1 VRDLTVL
8 IDMEVGQTPR
18 LLDETAA
25 AGIRLVAG
33 CVFPR
38 LGGRV
43 VHFAVRDDDVAA
55 FTGIVE
61 EAGGTVADTRECLLV
76 PPGFPGGP
84 AGAVR
89 AVSEAGVVVN
99 LAYLGVRGEL
109 VMATSDID
117 ATRRAL
123 DMS

>member
-1 VRDLTVL
+1 MRDLTVL
-8 IDMEVGQTPR
+8 IDMEAGRTAD
-18 LLDETAA
+18 LLEEAAA
-25 AGIRLVAG
+25 AGIRLIAG

-43 VHFAVRDDDVAA
+43 AHLAVRDDDVAA
-55 FTGIVE
+55 FTDIVE
-61 EAGGTVADTRECLLV
+61 RLGATVADDRECVLV
-76 PPGFPGGP
+76 PSGFPGGP

-109 VMATSDID
+109 VMATSDTS
-117 ATRRAL
+117 AASRAL
-123 DMS
+123 GLD